1 MGAFQ
6 SRLSKV
12 NAENKDLW
20 RIHLGLLLAELIC
33 VPAFVF
39 EISRALAGNTL
50 SWAYVVE
57 WPILGIYAIFMWRR
71 LLQDVRGA
79 VRKKSRF
86 FRGRH
91 LDEDPEAAD
100 PALEAWN
107 SYLASV
113 HEPTK
118 DSRA

>member
-1 MGAFQ
+1 
-6 SRLSKV
+6 LNKV
-12 NAENKDLW
+12 SANNKDLW

-57 WPILGIYAIFMWRR
+57 WPILGVYAIHMWRR

-79 VRKKSRF
+79 ARKESRF
-86 FRGRH
+86 FRARH
-91 LDEDPEAAD
+91 RDGDPEATD

-107 SYLASV
+107 TYLASV